1 MRTGTQAHR
10 HTDTQAET
18 HGIGGTSG
26 RKMTLTLFRALV
38 RINVATCY
46 GGGPCLRLTMQS
58 ECWCVHACPR
68 EYGCHMTAAVY
79 FTEQQS

>member
-1 MRTGTQAHR
+1 
-10 HTDTQAET
+10 
-18 HGIGGTSG
+18 
-26 RKMTLTLFRALV
+26 MTLTLFRALV